1 MPTIT
6 DVARLAGVSVT
17 TVSHVINGTRFVS
30 DELRAR
36 VVAAMEELR
45 YRPNYMA
52 RSLRSGE
59 TKIIGLVVPDNS
71 NPFFAEVARIIEDVG
86 FENGYSVILCN
97 SDGDLKKEEAYI
109 NLLISKQ
116 VDGVIFIASG
126 DKQDLVEELISNGI
140 QVIIA
145 DRNIPQSV
153 ADVVLVNN
161 EQGGYEATRYLVALG
176 HKRIGCISGP
186 SELSPSADRVK
197 GYKRALKEAG
207 VPVRDELIVA
217 GDLRYQGGEIAM
229 QNLLNL
235 PNRPTAVFASND
247 MMALGAMR
255 AVRQAGLQIPNDI
268 SLVGF
273 DDITLAAALSPAL
286 TTVSQPVNELAQLTV
301 QRLIDRIQNS
311 EQNYKP
317 EQYILET
324 KLIVRDSCSPPQ
336 VP

>member
-1 MPTIT
+1 
-6 DVARLAGVSVT
+6 
-17 TVSHVINGTRFVS
+17 
-30 DELRAR
+30 
-36 VVAAMEELR
+36 
-45 YRPNYMA
+45 MA